1 MHTRT
6 RAWLVRKVQLAMQ
19 LRLPALFR
27 KTDFSLK
34 VIACHL
40 YQVYYAPHGDLP
52 GGRTPLGGKCRWA
65 FQVSVVTRGA
75 VVSPTPAR
83 KAGYRLQGR
92 HSLARRRLSGAS
104 SMNQAT
110 SSPFEVRCSLSADH
124 STGLPKRASIRE
136 TGADTQIA
144 CQLLRQSAQ
153 VTTMAA
159 GLIRLVFLVFAVGL
173 LS

>member
-1 MHTRT
+1 
-6 RAWLVRKVQLAMQ
+6 
-19 LRLPALFR
+19 
-27 KTDFSLK
+27 
-34 VIACHL
+34 
-40 YQVYYAPHGDLP
+40 
-52 GGRTPLGGKCRWA
+52 
-65 FQVSVVTRGA
+65 
-75 VVSPTPAR
+75 
-83 KAGYRLQGR
+83 
-92 HSLARRRLSGAS
+92 
-104 SMNQAT
+104 MNQAT

-136 TGADTQIA
+136 TGADIQIA

>member
-1 MHTRT
+1 M
-6 RAWLVRKVQLAMQ
+6 
-19 LRLPALFR
+19 
-27 KTDFSLK
+27 
-34 VIACHL
+34 
-40 YQVYYAPHGDLP
+40 
-52 GGRTPLGGKCRWA
+52 
-65 FQVSVVTRGA
+65 TRGA

-83 KAGYRLQGR
+83 KVGNRLQGR

-110 SSPFEVRCSLSADH
+110 SSPFEVRCRLSADH
-124 STGLPKRASIRE
+124 STGPPKRASIRE

-153 VTTMAA
+153 VTTVAA

-173 LS
+173 FSCS